1 MQFVIVYLRKMQFS
15 RSCRE
20 FDGWTVRLGGRKQTI
35 LKIARVILSSLEVE
49 MSQTPKRE
57 DAWALLTE
65 FTDNPSLIKHALG
78 VEAAMRASAQSAGED
93 EEMWGVIGLVHDF
106 DYQQNPTEETHLH
119 VGTQIL
125 RDRGWPEDW
134 ILAIASHADYMG
146 VSRDTAVAKTLFAVD
161 ELSGFLTA
169 CALVRPDKSIAEV
182 KVKSVKK
189 KLKDKAFARG
199 VNRDDVRNGA
209 EALGVDLGEHIAFV
223 RDAMATIADQ
233 LELPPAE

>member
-1 MQFVIVYLRKMQFS
+1 
-15 RSCRE
+15 
-20 FDGWTVRLGGRKQTI
+20 
-35 LKIARVILSSLEVE
+35 
-49 MSQTPKRE
+49 MSDLPTRDE
-57 DAWALLTE
+57 AWALLTE

-78 VEAAMRASAQSAGED
+78 VEAAMRAYARSFGED
-93 EEMWGVIGLVHDF
+93 EEAWGLIGLIHDF

-119 VGTQIL
+119 VGTKIL

-134 ILAIASHADYMG
+134 VRTVASHADYMG
-146 VSRDTAVAKTLFAVD
+146 VPRDTQGAKTLFAVD

-169 CALVRPDKSIAEV
+169 CALVRPDKAIAEV

-209 EALGVDLGEHIAFV
+209 EELGVDLGEHIEFV
-223 RDAMATIADQ
+223 RDAMATISDQ
-233 LELPPAE
+233 LELPPSG

>member
-1 MQFVIVYLRKMQFS
+1 M
-15 RSCRE
+15 
-20 FDGWTVRLGGRKQTI
+20 
-35 LKIARVILSSLEVE
+35 
-49 MSQTPKRE
+49 MSDLPTRDE
-57 DAWALLTE
+57 AWALLTE

-78 VEAAMRASAQSAGED
+78 VEAAMRAYARSFDDD
-93 EEMWGVIGLVHDF
+93 EEAWGLIGLIHDF

-119 VGTQIL
+119 VGTKIL

-134 ILAIASHADYMG
+134 VRTVASHADYMG
-146 VSRDTAVAKTLFAVD
+146 VPRDTQGAKTLFAVD

-169 CALVRPDKSIAEV
+169 CALVRPDKAIAEV

-209 EALGVDLGEHIAFV
+209 EELGVDLGEHIEFV
-223 RDAMATIADQ
+223 RDAMATISDQ
-233 LELPPAE
+233 LGLPPAE